1 MNISINND
9 TIIAPS
15 TPYGLSAISLIRLSG
30 KKSILLTN
38 KIFLNKNLNKV
49 KSHTIHFGTIKYKNS
64 IIDEVLV
71 SIFKSPRSYTK
82 ENVVEI
88 SCHGSPYITNKII
101 SIFIKLGVR
110 IANKGEFTLRSFLNG
125 NMDLSQAEAVADLI
139 SSNSKN
145 SHKIALNHIRG
156 NFSKKIQELR
166 NELIDFSSLIELEL
180 DFSEEDVEFANRD
193 KLSNT
198 VNNILEYSKYL
209 IDSYDASNVL
219 KNGIEVVISGKPNV
233 GKSTIL
239 NALINEE
246 KAIVSSIPGTTR
258 DLIEDT
264 ITIGG
269 NVIRFFDTA
278 GIRKAT
284 NKIEKIG
291 INKAIEKAKNASI
304 VIYIFDLFNESLE
317 SIKNQINS
325 KILKNKNVI
334 LIGNKS
340 DLRINTSII
349 NFLKKNDI
357 IIISGKSSKD
367 IKSLINTINLN
378 INKNIIRDESSISIN
393 QRHYD
398 SLSKVKKSMENV
410 KKNLKEKLNTD
421 LIALDIK
428 YSLSYLGEITG
439 EITNDDV
446 LSNIFSKFCI
456 GK

>member
-30 KKSILLTN
+30 KKSISLTN

-49 KSHTIHFGTIKYKNS
+49 KSHTIHFGTIKYKNN

-145 SHKIALNHIRG
+145 SHKIALNQIRG

-198 VNNILEYSKYL
+198 VNKILEYSKYL
-209 IDSYDASNVL
+209 IDSYDATNVL

-239 NALINEE
+239 NALIN
-246 KAIVSSIPGTTR
+246 
-258 DLIEDT
+258 
-264 ITIGG
+264 
-269 NVIRFFDTA
+269 
-278 GIRKAT
+278 
-284 NKIEKIG
+284 
-291 INKAIEKAKNASI
+291 
-304 VIYIFDLFNESLE
+304 
-317 SIKNQINS
+317 
-325 KILKNKNVI
+325 
-334 LIGNKS
+334 
-340 DLRINTSII
+340 
-349 NFLKKNDI
+349 
-357 IIISGKSSKD
+357 
-367 IKSLINTINLN
+367 
-378 INKNIIRDESSISIN
+378 
-393 QRHYD
+393 
-398 SLSKVKKSMENV
+398 
-410 KKNLKEKLNTD
+410 
-421 LIALDIK
+421 
-428 YSLSYLGEITG
+428 
-439 EITNDDV
+439 
-446 LSNIFSKFCI
+446 
-456 GK
+456 